1 VPKGKPGPPPD
12 GHPTALDRLDPAPV
26 SSGRPEDPL
35 PSPPGEKPYRPGYI
49 ERAVMADLRNFP
61 DEFAKG
67 AIGASAR
74 RLARELDMGIVV
86 GRDAAG
92 HAREIRQA
100 VTTLRELA
108 PGERKGDATDD
119 LRARRE
125 ARMQASGT

>member
-1 VPKGKPGPPPD
+1 VPRKKAAEPPAAQ
-12 GHPTALDRLDPAPV
+12 PTALDILDPAPV
-26 SSGRPEDPL
+26 PAVSPDDAPL
-35 PSPPGEKPYRPGYI
+35 PPKPKPYRPGTI
-49 ERAVMADLRNFP
+49 EQAVMADLRNFP
-61 DEFAKG
+61 EEFAKG

-74 RLARELDMGIVV
+74 RLARELDMGLVV

-100 VTTLRELA
+100 ITTLREMA

-125 ARMQASGT
+125 ARMQASGV